1 MYPVQRSGRRL
12 GLRELT
18 VDDVDAVLA
27 VYGDPRVT
35 EHLSFEPR
43 TREQT
48 GQIVARSV
56 ASATAQ
62 PRTEYALAVVT
73 SPSGRL
79 IGFARLATDP
89 HQQRAA
95 TMGFALRP
103 DAWGTGHGTETVRLL
118 LALAFEDLAL
128 HRVWGARSP
137 LNTASARTMAAAGMT
152 EEGTIRGHVQK
163 AGRWRD
169 SVVHAILA
177 EEWEPRP
184 PSSPARGG

>member
-1 MYPVQRSGRRL
+1 MYPVQRSGPRL

-27 VYGDPRVT
+27 VYGDPRAT

-48 GQIVARSV
+48 GQIVARCV
-56 ASATAQ
+56 AAATTE
-62 PRTEYALAVVT
+62 PRTEYALAVVDA
-73 SPSGRL
+73 PSGRV
-79 IGFARLATDP
+79 IGTARLALDP
-89 HQQRAA
+89 HQQQAA
-95 TMGFALRP
+95 TMGFALHP
-103 DAWGTGHGTETVRLL
+103 DTWGAGLGTETVHLL
-118 LALAFEDLAL
+118 LAVAFEDLSL

-137 LNTASARTMAAAGMT
+137 LNTASARTMAAAGLT
-152 EEGTIRGHVQK
+152 EEGTIRGHIQK

-177 EEWEPRP
+177 DEWKPQRP
-184 PSSPARGG
+184 

>member
-27 VYGDPRVT
+27 VYGDPRAT

-43 TREQT
+43 TRERT
-48 GQIVARSV
+48 GHIVARSV
-56 ASATAQ
+56 AATAE
-62 PRTEYALAVVT
+62 PRTEYALAVVAP
-73 SPSGRL
+73 PSGRL
-79 IGFARLATDP
+79 IGFARLALDP

-103 DAWGTGHGTETVRLL
+103 DTWGAGHGTETVRLL
-118 LALAFEDLAL
+118 PALAFEDLDL
-128 HRVWGARSP
+128 HRVRGARSP
-137 LNTASARTMAAAGMT
+137 RNTASARTMAAAGMT
-152 EEGTIRGHVQK
+152 EEGTIRGHVHK

-177 EEWEPRP
+177 EEWNPGP
-184 PSSPARGG
+184 H